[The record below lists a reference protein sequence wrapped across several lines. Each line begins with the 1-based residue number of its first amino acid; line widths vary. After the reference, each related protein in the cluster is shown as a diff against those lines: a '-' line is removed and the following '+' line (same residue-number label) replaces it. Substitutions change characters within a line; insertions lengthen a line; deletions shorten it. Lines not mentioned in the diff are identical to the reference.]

1 MRIYRYSDGRSPQSL
16 LAEKLQER
24 NKADV
29 DSQKDKLKIRKD
41 TVEIKVD
48 NYPSQYDIGYRKTL
62 DFIKERAQKSLANG
76 YKKIGEIAQSG
87 DKLMDFKNYDIA
99 QVVKEEDREEELD
112 IGLTHRR
119 MPEITVKSPQL
130 EIDLE
135 LKA

>member
-1 MRIYRYSDGRSPQSL
+1 MRIYRYSSGRSPQSL
-16 LAEKLQER
+16 LSEELQER

-29 DSQKDKLKIRKD
+29 DSEIGKIKIKKD
-41 TVEIKVD
+41 TVEIKID

-76 YKKIGEIAQSG
+76 LEKIGEIARSG
-87 DKLMDFKNYDIA
+87 DKLMDFKNYDVA
-99 QVVKEEDREEELD
+99 QVVKEEEREEEPE

-119 MPEITVKSPQL
+119 MPEITVKPPQI

-135 LKA
+135 LED